1 MTLDLSSEQLAHLAK
16 NGAGFEIDGSRF
28 SAEQL
33 AHIALSLTGG
43 VMIVANAA
51 SFSAQQLAF
60 IAVNGK
66 GKVIFK

>member
-1 MTLDLSSEQLAHLAK
+1 MPLDLSSDQLAHLAK

-33 AHIALSLTGG
+33 AHVALNLTGG
-43 VMIVANAA
+43 TMIVDKAE
-51 SFSAQQLAF
+51 SFSAQQLAI
-60 IAVNGK
+60 IAINGK